1 MRIYLDTVGCRLN
14 QSEIEAYA
22 RQFRLAG
29 HTLAAHPEEADL
41 AVINTCTVTTQAD
54 SDSRQKIRQ
63 VARSGVA
70 QIIVTGCWATLNPSA
85 AASLPGVARVVPNTT
100 KDALVANLLGLP
112 LESFELDPIERVPLP
127 GARLRTRAFIKA
139 QDGCDNAC
147 AYCITTLAR
156 GSRHSRALPEV
167 LADVRAAVRGGTQE
181 IVLTGVHLGSWGQDF
196 DPPQPLH
203 HLVETVLA
211 NTDARRVRLSSLE
224 PWDLDERFFTLWENP
239 RLCRHLHL
247 PLQSGSAATLQRM
260 RRKTTPQAFAALVK
274 MARTAIPDVAIT
286 TDVMVGF
293 PGEDE
298 AEFAE
303 SLRFVADL
311 HFSGGHVFTY
321 SARPGTAAAHMLPQ
335 VPYPLRKIRNAQM
348 HHALS
353 EAALAFRQRFIGQEV
368 SALWESAQNL
378 TGLHGSRDWKLTG
391 LTDNYLR
398 VTAHAPEAMWNQI
411 SQVRLTA
418 ISERGL
424 FGQLS

>member
-1 MRIYLDTVGCRLN
+1 MMIYLDTIGCRLN

-22 RQFRLAG
+22 RQFRIAG
-29 HTLAAHPEEADL
+29 YTLTAHPEEADL

-63 VARSGVA
+63 VARKGGA

-85 AASLPGVARVVPNTT
+85 AASLPGVARVIPNAA
-100 KDALVANLLGLP
+100 KDTLVADLLGLP
-112 LESFELDPIERVPLP
+112 LEASELAPIEREPLP

-139 QDGCDNAC
+139 QDGCDNSC
-147 AYCITTLAR
+147 TYCITTLAR
-156 GSRHSRALPEV
+156 GPSHSRVLPEV
-167 LADVRAAVRGGTQE
+167 LADVCAAVRGGTQE

-203 HLVETVLA
+203 HLIEAVLA
-211 NTDARRVRLSSLE
+211 HTDVRRVRLSSLE
-224 PWDLDERFFTLWENP
+224 PWDLDEGFFRLWENP

-247 PLQSGSAATLQRM
+247 PLQSGSPVTLQRM
-260 RRKTTPQAFAALVK
+260 RRKTTPQAFAALVET
-274 MARTAIPDVAIT
+274 ARAAIPDVAIT

-298 AEFAE
+298 VEFTE

-321 SARPGTAAAHMLPQ
+321 SARPGTTAACMVPQ
-335 VPYPLRKIRNAQM
+335 VPHPLRKARNAQM
-348 HHALS
+348 RHALS
-353 EAALAFRQRFIGQEV
+353 EAALTFRQRFIGQEV
-368 SALWESAQNL
+368 SALWEGAQNL
-378 TGLHGSRDWKLTG
+378 TGLHGYQDWKLTG

-411 SQVRLTA
+411 SRVKLTA
-418 ISERGL
+418 TSEQGL
-424 FGQLS
+424 FGQIE